1 MDECRCPK
9 CGKLLALI
17 HGVAEIKCSR
27 CGSLNVYRSKSS
39 AVLNTRKNNQISDLA
54 PVTASQKC

>member
-17 HGVAEIKCSR
+17 NGVAEIKCSR
-27 CGSLNVYRSKSS
+27 CGFLSVYRSKSS
-39 AVLNTRKNNQISDLA
+39 AALKTHKNNQIIDRA
-54 PVTASQKC
+54 PVMAQQQS

>member
-17 HGVAEIKCSR
+17 SGVAEIKCSR
-27 CGSLNVYRSKSS
+27 CGSVNIYRSRPVEEVELRQNKQ
-39 AVLNTRKNNQISDLA
+39 APRKKVNFG
-54 PVTASQKC
+54 